1 MNRHGAV
8 RKLDASTDS
17 LSRASPVCARR
28 PGARQVA
35 TLAAWVVLATGVSPL
50 AADNAAGGV
59 ANSAVDTAVGSAADN
74 ESAFKSYTDE
84 ELSQVAA
91 DWQSLTS
98 EERRDYFIE
107 VRRRMAEAGK
117 RPVDPAGMPQVVGER
132 RFGRIIP
139 QPDGSV
145 LRIEGVVRYRG
156 RGVGEDGVGENG
168 VGGVGESGVGES
180 GVAGN
185 VANDAS
191 ETETPPDYGTG
202 FVQRVEQSGEAAG
215 DPAVQPPVRAPVV
228 PVAAGKGV
236 RQTEVVVEEDV
247 EEDAEDDEPETTT
260 TDHGAEDKGRAQG
273 HD

>member
-1 MNRHGAV
+1 MA
-8 RKLDASTDS
+8 
-17 LSRASPVCARR
+17 
-28 PGARQVA
+28 
-35 TLAAWVVLATGVSPL
+35 AAWVVLATGVSPL

-59 ANSAVDTAVGSAADN
+59 ANSVVDSAADN
-74 ESAFKSYTDE
+74 ESAFQSYTDE
-84 ELSQVAA
+84 ELSEVAA

-156 RGVGEDGVGENG
+156 RGVGEDGVDG
-168 VGGVGESGVGES
+168 SGVGE
-180 GVAGN
+180 GGIG
-185 VANDAS
+185 ANEAS

-228 PVAAGKGV
+228 PVAAGNGV
-236 RQTEVVVEEDV
+236 RQTEVVVEEDA

-260 TDHGAEDKGRAQG
+260 SDHGAKDKGRAQG

>member
-17 LSRASPVCARR
+17 LSRASTVCARR

-35 TLAAWVVLATGVSPL
+35 ALAACVVLATGVSPL

-59 ANSAVDTAVGSAADN
+59 ANSAVDSAADN
-74 ESAFKSYTDE
+74 ESAFQSYTDE
-84 ELSQVAA
+84 ELSEVAA

-117 RPVDPAGMPQVVGER
+117 RRVDPAGMPQVVGER

-191 ETETPPDYGTG
+191 GTETPPDYGTG

-215 DPAVQPPVRAPVV
+215 DPAVKPPVRAPVV
-228 PVAAGKGV
+228 PVAAGNGV
-236 RQTEVVVEEDV
+236 RQTEVVV

-260 TDHGAEDKGRAQG
+260 SDHVAEDRGRAQG